1 MQAEWRTKKF
11 SYFLFQ
17 RHKESANR
25 ANEHF
30 NEYTI
35 VIYFF
40 YTLLILRARE
50 GVGLCLASQKHASEI
65 TRNYCRICSQIL
77 LKSRANSTGIT
88 HKFSKNHAQFRSKSR
103 TNPEEITRDFS
114 SDFSG
119 FWRMFIINW
128 LVSTYNVVGVI
139 TPVALL
145 QLLWHRKLCLI
156 FATWSQTN

>member
-1 MQAEWRTKKF
+1 MQIKCENYIILIKF
-11 SYFLFQ
+11 
-17 RHKESANR
+17 
-25 ANEHF
+25 F
-30 NEYTI
+30 NSRP
-35 VIYFF
+35 F

-50 GVGLCLASQKHASEI
+50 GVSLCLASQKHASEI

-88 HKFSKNHAQFRSKSR
+88 HKFSKNHAQFRRKSR

-114 SDFSG
+114 SDFSR
-119 FWRMFIINW
+119 FWRTFIINW

-145 QLLWHRKLCLI
+145 QLLWHRKLCFI